1 MRILIAEDEPGSKL
15 LRRPIE
21 QLGHDCIHVESNQE
35 ALELFEDMKPDLV
48 ITDLEKPRIDGE
60 ALCRHIRS
68 QRTDQ
73 YVYVLMAVDGPQHIR
88 RALECGADDFLLK
101 PQAPEALD
109 GRLVVAERSIAIHRR
124 MKETRID
131 LDRLN
136 HDVYEE
142 GRRDSLTKVGNRL
155 RLEQDLDAL
164 AGRAKRYGHSF
175 SVLLCDLDF
184 LKKYNDTCGMKAGD
198 DTLRSVARTIASF
211 GRSGDMAYRY
221 AGAQFFVVL
230 PEQPLERALIAA
242 ERRRAAVEKL
252 GIPNPASPFGV
263 VTISTGIAA
272 FSPTDNQPLEHLL
285 RRAEEALVKAKAS
298 GRNQIYVNDRDRASL
313 APPSTPTAR
322 TSSTPP

>member
-21 QLGHDCIHVESNQE
+21 LLGHDCVHVETNEE
-35 ALELFEDMKPDLV
+35 ALELFEGMKPDLV
-48 ITDLEKPRIDGE
+48 ITDLSKPRIDGA
-60 ALCRHIRS
+60 ALCRKIRS
-68 QRTDQ
+68 MRTDQ
-73 YVYVLMAVDGPQHIR
+73 YVYVLVAVDSPVMIR
-88 RALECGADDFLLK
+88 AGLEAGADDFLLK
-101 PQAPEALD
+101 PIAPESLE
-109 GRLVVAERSIAIHRR
+109 GRLVVAERAIGIHRKIR
-124 MKETRID
+124 ETRSD

-136 HDVYEE
+136 QDVHEE

-155 RLEQDLDAL
+155 RLQEDLEAL

-184 LKKYNDTCGMKAGD
+184 LKKYNDTCGMTAGD

-221 AGAQFFVVL
+221 TGAQFFVVL

-242 ERRRAAVEKL
+242 ERRRVAVEKL
-252 GIPNPASPFGV
+252 GIPHPASPFGV

-272 FSPTDNQPLEHLL
+272 FTPSDNQPLEHLL
-285 RRAEEALVKAKAS
+285 SRAEEALQKAKSS
-298 GRNQIYVNDRDRASL
+298 GRNQIYVNDQDRASL
-313 APPSTPTAR
+313 APPSLGGGR
-322 TSSTPP
+322 TSSSPP